1 MDDQDDVILDDAVQ
15 HRFIQDTAVYEKN
28 ILLLL
33 YINNDQRTAE
43 YSNNVNE

>member
-1 MDDQDDVILDDAVQ
+1 MDGRDDVILDDAVQ
-15 HRFIQDTAVYEKN
+15 LGFIQDVVHEKI

-43 YSNNVNE
+43 YSNNIN